1 VGNDYGRDRLSRT
14 PGLCLADPVD
24 VTGNRAWL
32 RPLTDRGVG
41 TKIMLAVL
49 IVAGLSVIDGSFAL
63 NSLGATNDQVKIV
76 YRHSQELNT
85 IGALRSAANRTW
97 LTADDYLL
105 AGSDAERA
113 TVRTAL
119 TTARDQVAEYA
130 TAYQQYPLGGP
141 ARAAIVSFDTGWA
154 GFLDLLDNQL
164 LPLATQSRTRINE
177 VRRTRLAPLMTTLR
191 AELTTLSD
199 ATVRAAAGQESTA
212 ESRYRSTRTWVTALL
227 IASAVL
233 GVSLAAGISRL
244 IVGPLDRCVR
254 GLERIGEGDL
264 TTRIPVESRDEI
276 GRLSNTLNHTAAAV
290 GAMVGKVHTSS
301 DLLADASD
309 ELSAVALELSASAE
323 EASAQVNTVS
333 QSAGRVSDG
342 VRAVSAGAEE
352 MGISIREIA
361 DNAGE
366 AAGVAAE
373 AARTAADTNASVAKL
388 GEASAQIGTVVALIT
403 AIAEQTNLLALN
415 ATIEAARAGESGKG
429 FAVVASEV
437 KDLAQETAKATDEI
451 TAQVAS
457 IQTETRGAV
466 AAIGRIAAV
475 IATINDYTTTIAS
488 AVEEQTATTG
498 EIARSVGRAAEGS
511 VSIADN
517 ILGVAEAAQQV
528 TTGATRTQQTAAG
541 LAHTAA
547 DLRTTVAAFRI

>member
-1 VGNDYGRDRLSRT
+1 VRSPDPYRC
-14 PGLCLADPVD
+14 LCLSDRVD
-24 VTGNRAWL
+24 VTSDRAWL
-32 RPLTDRGVG
+32 RPLSNRGVG
-41 TKIMLAVL
+41 TKIMVAVL
-49 IVAGLSVIDGSFAL
+49 IVALFSVVDGLFAL
-63 NSLGATNDQVKIV
+63 NSLGATNDQVKTV

-85 IGALRSAANRTW
+85 IGALLSAVNRTW

-105 AGSDAERA
+105 AGNDADRA
-113 TVRTAL
+113 TVKTAL
-119 TTARDQVAEYA
+119 DAARDQVAGFSTTYR
-130 TAYQQYPLGGP
+130 QYPLDGT
-141 ARAAIVSFDTGWA
+141 ARTAIGAFDTDWA
-154 GFLDLLDNQL
+154 AFLGLLDNQL
-164 LPLATQSRTRINE
+164 LPLATQGRIRVNA
-177 VRRTRLAPLMTTLR
+177 VRRTRLAPMMTTLR

-199 ATVRAAAGQESTA
+199 ATVRAASMQERTA
-212 ESRYRSTRTWVTALL
+212 ETRYRSTKVWVIVLL
-227 IASAVL
+227 IASSLL
-233 GVSLAAGISRL
+233 GVALAAGISRL
-244 IVGPLDRCVR
+244 IVGPLARCVR

-276 GRLSNTLNHTAAAV
+276 GRLSHTLNHTAAAV
-290 GAMVGKVHTSS
+290 GALVSKVHTSS

-309 ELSAVALELSASAE
+309 ELSSVALELSASAE
-323 EASAQVNTVS
+323 EAAAQVNTVS
-333 QSAGRVSDG
+333 QSAGHVSDG
-342 VRAVSAGAEE
+342 VRAVSAGADE

-388 GEASAQIGTVVALIT
+388 GQASAQIGTVVALIT

-415 ATIEAARAGESGKG
+415 ATIEAARAGEAGKG

-437 KDLAQETAKATDEI
+437 KDLAQETAKATDQI

-457 IQTETRGAV
+457 IQTETEGAV
-466 AAIGRIAAV
+466 VAIARIAAV

-517 ILGVAEAAQQV
+517 IQGVAEAAQQV
-528 TTGATRTQQTAAG
+528 TAGATRTQRTAAE
-541 LAHTAA
+541 LSHTAA
-547 DLRTTVAAFRI
+547 DLKTTVAAFRI